1 MKLPI
6 PLLLYTASLGLVGV
20 SGWTVYKLLP
30 VLKKES
36 RDAATQRGM
45 DAASSRISMGRG
57 QGPVSADWRYGN
69 SAWWSEFKSANF
81 IGKLPPPP
89 PKPADV
95 EEVIKTVQPKDFRP
109 LEQIIEIVTL
119 VYDGKDLGQGE
130 LSHAIVRYRPEAN
143 VQPPEWYMRET
154 VTAASAA
161 SAAAGPRDS
170 TPPRRPGGNPGGPT
184 GRPAAG
190 GTPTP
195 PRGPSTALP
204 TSLVGKEI
212 LQKIWIQGG
221 EDPRRQPRLW
231 PPFQDISLVRVDSSA
246 QVAYFVRAV
255 EAPKQ
260 GEPKIEPKEEALA
273 KTSLG
278 LSAELVLELQRLQG
292 KSPGSGAAARPT
304 LGSAA
309 DAGVWQEVEETTL
322 INNVRHIGRQQ
333 ERRMRD
339 NPDEL
344 MQRVQMDTYV
354 SKFGS
359 TRGLQVRNIDSQVAS
374 EFGIVQGDVLIE
386 VNGRPVRTQAE
397 AMRFGEGEYQKGVR
411 TFVTK
416 WLSGGQV
423 VERTYQ
429 APNR

>member
-6 PLLLYTASLGLVGV
+6 PLLLYTASLGLLGV

-30 VLKKES
+30 ALKKES

-45 DAASSRISMGRG
+45 DAATSRLAMGRG

-69 SAWWSEFKSANF
+69 SAWWSEFKAANF

-89 PKPADV
+89 PKAKEV
-95 EEVIKTVQPKDFRP
+95 EEAVQAVQPKDVRP

-154 VTAASAA
+154 ATATGAA
-161 SAAAGPRDS
+161 GAGPRDS
-170 TPPRRPGGNPGGPT
+170 TPPQRPGGNPAGPT

-190 GTPTP
+190 RGTTQ
-195 PRGPSTALP
+195 RGPSTALP

-212 LQKIWIQGG
+212 LQKIWIQGSG
-221 EDPRRQPRLW
+221 DPRREPRLW
-231 PPFQDISLVRVDSSA
+231 PPFQDIRLVRVDPSA
-246 QVAYFVRAV
+246 QVAYFTRLPAD
-255 EAPKQ
+255 PK
-260 GEPKIEPKEEALA
+260 GTETPTEVKEEALA
-273 KTSLG
+273 KSSLG

-292 KSPGSGAAARPT
+292 KSAGAVAGARAQ
-304 LGSAA
+304 LGRTD
-309 DAGVWQEVEETTL
+309 DAGIWQEVEETTL
-322 INNVRHIGRQQ
+322 INSVRHIGRRQ
-333 ERRMRD
+333 EQRMME

-344 MQRVQMDTYV
+344 MQRVHMDTYV
-354 SKFGS
+354 SKYGS
-359 TRGLQVRNIDSQVAS
+359 TRGLQVRSVDPQIAA
-374 EFGIVQGDVLIE
+374 EFGVVQGDVLIE

-397 AMRFGEGEYQKGVR
+397 ALRFGEGEYQKGVR

-429 APNR
+429 ARNQ

>member
-6 PLLLYTASLGLVGV
+6 PLLLYTASLGLLGV

-45 DAASSRISMGRG
+45 EGAISRLSMGRG

-69 SAWWSEFKSANF
+69 SAWWSEFKAANF
-81 IGKLPPPP
+81 LGKLPPPP
-89 PKPADV
+89 PKPKDV
-95 EEVIKTVQPKDFRP
+95 EEAVQAVQPKDVKP
-109 LEQIIEIVTL
+109 LEQILEIVTL

-154 VTAASAA
+154 ATATSAA
-161 SAAAGPRDS
+161 GAGPRDT
-170 TPPRRPGGNPGGPT
+170 TPPPRQGGNPGGPT
-184 GRPAAG
+184 GRQNNPRTTQPA
-190 GTPTP
+190 
-195 PRGPSTALP
+195 RGPSSALP
-204 TSLVGKEI
+204 TSLVGKEV
-212 LQKIWIQGG
+212 LQKVWIQGG
-221 EDPRRQPRLW
+221 DDPRREPRLW
-231 PPFQDISLVRVDSSA
+231 PPFQDIRLVRVDPSA
-246 QVAYFVRAV
+246 QVAYFTRTPPS
-255 EAPKQ
+255 PKN
-260 GEPKIEPKEEALA
+260 GEPAAAPQEEALA
-273 KTSLG
+273 KSSLG
-278 LSAELVLELQRLQG
+278 LSAELILELQRLQG
-292 KSPGSGAAARPT
+292 KRPDATAGARAPLAAAT
-304 LGSAA
+304 

-333 ERRMRD
+333 ERRLRD

-344 MQRVQMDTYV
+344 MQRVHMDTYV

-359 TRGLQVRNIDSQVAS
+359 TRGLQVRSVDPQIAS
-374 EFGIVQGDVLIE
+374 EFGIIQGDVLIE

-429 APNR
+429 ARNQ